1 MKKIYPLLAAA
12 LLTCTATAQVDYS
25 QKHSEMRHN
34 APKMIDIPAGKPV
47 VTMDE
52 ASSPERLM

>member
-12 LLTCTATAQVDYS
+12 LLACTATAQVDYS
-25 QKHSEMRHN
+25 HKYSEMRHN
-34 APKMIDIPAGKPV
+34 APKMIDLPAGKPV

>member
-1 MKKIYPLLAAA
+1 MKKFYFLLAAA
-12 LLTCTATAQVDYS
+12 LIASTASAKVDYS

-34 APKMIDIPAGKPV
+34 APKMIDLPAGKPV